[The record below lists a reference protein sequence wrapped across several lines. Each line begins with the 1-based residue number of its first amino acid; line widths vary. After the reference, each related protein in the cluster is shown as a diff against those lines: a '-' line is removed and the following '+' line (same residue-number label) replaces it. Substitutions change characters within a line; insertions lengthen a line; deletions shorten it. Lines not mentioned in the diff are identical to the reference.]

1 MKPSFVMVSTGP
13 FGPGVY
19 KALHDI
25 RLSQLNGN
33 MASMYADAKIREI
46 LSLFLAGQEEENY
59 LHCSCTIGITC
70 DKIHHARAIIE
81 QEYHFASWHC
91 GWVPMNVRLSE
102 DLRQYLVQP
111 YLVTSLSIA

>member
-1 MKPSFVMVSTGP
+1 MIISVNLPYTIPICSGVNIFETVLCDGQYRAYRKNRP

-59 LHCSCTIGITC
+59 LHCSCTIGI
-70 DKIHHARAIIE
+70 KVLKFIML
-81 QEYHFASWHC
+81 
-91 GWVPMNVRLSE
+91 GPLLS
-102 DLRQYLVQP
+102 RN
-111 YLVTSLSIA
+111 I